1 VCRSLSLS
9 LSFSFCLHAR
19 EHIVIKKGKN
29 NHGRKDKSTCINS
42 GAAEAMAA
50 LMRRNTA
57 KHGIPQMHSLQKERD
72 GEISPKIEKFS
83 DLGVF
88 QSPDFFYAWFVCVFF
103 FPSL

>member
-1 VCRSLSLS
+1 
-9 LSFSFCLHAR
+9 
-19 EHIVIKKGKN
+19 
-29 NHGRKDKSTCINS
+29 
-42 GAAEAMAA
+42 
-50 LMRRNTA
+50 
-57 KHGIPQMHSLQKERD
+57 MHSLQKERD